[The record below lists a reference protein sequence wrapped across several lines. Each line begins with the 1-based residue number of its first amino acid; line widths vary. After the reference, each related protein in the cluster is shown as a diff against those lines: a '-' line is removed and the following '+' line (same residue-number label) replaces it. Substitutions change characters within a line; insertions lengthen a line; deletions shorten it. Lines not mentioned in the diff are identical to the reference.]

1 MKETTHLKRG
11 SDGSRIDA
19 MRLQFQCLPSEGL
32 CCPRPSV
39 TNNAI
44 EVFRFSLEDTPQAVM
59 LAATSSHEARLEGDG
74 SGGTA
79 AAVVCGIPQ
88 GPNLSP
94 PASLTPSQRL
104 DPPAGPKRG

>member
-1 MKETTHLKRG
+1 MCDAFTIRMFAERG
-11 SDGSRIDA
+11 FV
-19 MRLQFQCLPSEGL
+19 L
-32 CCPRPSV
+32 PRPSV

-44 EVFRFSLEDTPQAVM
+44 KVFHFSFEDTPQGIM
-59 LAATSSHEARLEGDG
+59 FAATSSHEARVEGDG

-88 GPNLSP
+88 GPYLPP
-94 PASLTPSQRL
+94 PAPYLPPSAV